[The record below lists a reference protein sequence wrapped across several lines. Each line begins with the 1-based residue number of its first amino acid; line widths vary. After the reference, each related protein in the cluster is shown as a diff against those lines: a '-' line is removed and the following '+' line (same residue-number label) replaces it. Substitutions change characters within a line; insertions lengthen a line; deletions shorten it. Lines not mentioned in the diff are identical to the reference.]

1 MTMNNINENKLFLVL
16 SVVTMPPM
24 FIYYFLLSFLG
35 YGQDM
40 HYDNIVMFVLMIV
53 CAVLTWAGVKFN
65 KKKIVAP
72 IIAMLQVL
80 IIIPETA
87 AYAEFG
93 MGTTIWF
100 AAGVLYVVI
109 MIEGW
114 LRYLILIMEAIMAA
128 SVHQYYYDLSPAKG
142 SYSLADYYI
151 AYCAVLTVSVMIII
165 MVGYEIKLLKEVNR
179 KAQEQR
185 KEIEEL
191 NRAQNRFFSS
201 MSHEIRT
208 PINTIIGLNEM
219 ILREDV
225 SDEVVEDAKN
235 IQSASKMLL
244 SLINDILD
252 MSKIESGK
260 MDIVRAPYDV
270 GKMLSELVNMIW
282 MRAEQKG
289 LKFSIDVDPNLPAQ
303 LFSDEI
309 RIKQILIN
317 LLNNAVKYTQEGEVS
332 LSINCRK
339 TDQTKVLVTY
349 SVEDTGIGIKKE
361 SIPYLFDAFRREDE
375 KQNRFIEGTG
385 LGLSIV
391 KQLVNLLG
399 GEISVNSVYT
409 KGSTFIVSIEQEIV
423 EEKTIGKFE
432 PERTHTSSN
441 VEHYHQSFEAP
452 GAKILVVDDDSAN
465 LMVVTKLLRDTK
477 VQIDTAMSGMECLQ
491 LTEDKRYDVIF
502 MDHMMPKMDGI
513 ECFHALREQTGG
525 LCKDTPV
532 YVFTANAG
540 SENQAL
546 YMREGFD
553 GYILKPVEARML
565 EETLLSILPKDIV
578 KIQRETGS
586 KYETERIVRDI
597 KRTIP
602 LLITT
607 DSVADLPQSLVTG
620 LKIPVFPYRV
630 HMDGGVFADKL
641 EVSGDV
647 MIRYIEDKK
656 TDARSEAPEPADYE
670 GFFAEQLSH
679 AQHIIHI
686 ALAKNASKGYAHAT
700 EAARSFYNV
709 KVYDSGHLSSG
720 MGLVAL
726 AAREM
731 ASSGQ
736 FDTDVITAELDKKK
750 NKINTTFIVD
760 STEYLH
766 RSGRLPEWVYKM
778 CTALM
783 VHPVLVMKKSEMRVG
798 TIIVGSRERVW
809 KRYIRRTFVNSSDI
823 DTSVLFIT
831 YAGLT
836 RTQVE
841 EIAQEVSTYVNFEKV
856 YFQKASPAISINCG
870 PGTFGLIFSRK

>member
-1 MTMNNINENKLFLVL
+1 MNDNTNKRKLFLVL
-16 SVVTMPPM
+16 SAVTMPPM
-24 FIYYFLLSFLG
+24 FIYFFTISLSG
-35 YGQDM
+35 YGQNM
-40 HYDNIVMFVLMIV
+40 YYDNIYMFILLIV
-53 CAVLTWAGVKFN
+53 CLILTYVGVRFD
-65 KKKIVAP
+65 KIKYVAP
-72 IIAMLQVL
+72 VIALLQVL

-87 AYAEFG
+87 AFAEFG
-93 MGTTIWF
+93 MGSTIWF

-109 MIEGW
+109 IIEGW
-114 LRYLILIMEAIMAA
+114 VRYVLLIVEAIMAA
-128 SVHQYYYDLSPAKG
+128 SVHQYYY
-142 SYSLADYYI
+142 SLA
-151 AYCAVLTVSVMIII
+151 AYKRDFTPAEYAISYCSVLMVSVMIIV
-165 MVGYEIKLLKEVNR
+165 MVGYEIKLLKEATL

-225 SDEVVEDAKN
+225 SEEVVEDAKN

-260 MDIVRAPYDV
+260 MDIVKAPYDV
-270 GKMLSELVNMIW
+270 GKMLSDIVNMIW

-289 LKFSIDVDPNLPAQ
+289 LKFTIDVDPQLPAQ
-303 LFSDEI
+303 LFCDEI

-332 LSINCRK
+332 LSINCRR
-339 TDQTKVLVTY
+339 TDVSKVLVTY
-349 SVEDTGIGIKKE
+349 SVEDTGMGIKKE

-399 GEISVNSVYT
+399 GEVSVNSVYT

-423 EEKTIGKFE
+423 EDKAIGSFA
-432 PERTHTSSN
+432 PERTHTTPAT
-441 VEHYHQSFEAP
+441 EHYHQSFEAP
-452 GAKILVVDDDSAN
+452 EAKILAVDDDSAN
-465 LMVVTKLLRDTK
+465 LMVVKKLLRDTK
-477 VQIDTAMSGMECLQ
+477 VQIDTAMSGLEALE

-513 ECFHALREQTGG
+513 ECFHSIREQTGG
-525 LCKDTPV
+525 LNKETPI

-553 GYILKPVEARML
+553 GYILKPVDARML
-565 EETLLSILPKDIV
+565 EETLLSILPRDLI
-578 KIQRETGS
+578 KIRRESGS
-586 KYETERIVRDI
+586 KYETDRVVRDI

-607 DSVADLPQSLVTG
+607 DSVADLPQSIVNAF
-620 LKIPVFPYRV
+620 KIPVFPYRV

-647 MIRYIEDKK
+647 MIRYLEDKK

-670 GFFAEQLSH
+670 EFFAEQLSR

-686 ALAKNASKGYAHAT
+686 ALAKRASKGYANAT

-720 MGLVAL
+720 MGLMAL

-736 FDTDVITAELDKKK
+736 FDTDIIIKELDKKK
-750 NKINTTFIVD
+750 TKINTSFIVD
-760 STEYLH
+760 TTEYLH
-766 RSGRLPEWVYKM
+766 RSGRMSEWMYKVS
-778 CTALM
+778 TALM
-783 VHPVLVMKKSEMRVG
+783 IHPVIVMKKSGMNVG
-798 TIIVGSRERVW
+798 TIILGSRERVW
-809 KRYIRRTFVNSSDI
+809 KKYIRRTLVNSSDI
-823 DTSVLFIT
+823 DTSALFIT
-831 YAGLT
+831 YAGLS
-836 RTQVE
+836 RAQLD
-841 EIAQEVSTYVNFEKV
+841 EIVHEVSAYVTFEKV
-856 YFQKASPAISINCG
+856 YCQKASPAISINCG